1 MSKNFVSNKTEA
13 RRNRVKRPD
22 PVFEARPLK
31 TAPGWYVRV
40 TWRYGQVEHVSGFAS
55 GQDAAKWIEQKSE
68 AWLRGRKGARTARG
82 ERDVGLSEE
91 A

>member
-1 MSKNFVSNKTEA
+1 MTSAADEKK
-13 RRNRVKRPD
+13 KPD
-22 PVFEARPLK
+22 PVFEVRPLK
-31 TAPGWYVRV
+31 SAPGWYVRV
-40 TWRYGQVEHVSGFAS
+40 SWRYGQVEHVSGFAS

-82 ERDVGLSEE
+82 ERDVDQSE